1 MFSFL
6 SPSRATI
13 YIIIRSGLIWIR
25 VREKRERSQEL
36 MKKRFA
42 SSSSNELQSSNS
54 HRVAQIDYTEDVME
68 AISSSWPCVP
78 TRTTT
83 IKEIFRDRNNLL
95 ILSPCWMHLPCRTRS
110 RLCDNG
116 CGAKLCHRRCR
127 ITLAPSNGYKLIND
141 EWGST
146 RYNGIRPSTACLLKR
161 QDTFF
166 FWAQTSSLFS
176 TKRTAQALEE
186 FLESNAA
193 STNGTSRTNRRANVS
208 DKIGRKK
215 REMRGKQV
223 SWRKKGLSRTCPQI
237 EVQLLQYVGTRLDC
251 GPEKESP
258 SGSWE

>member
-1 MFSFL
+1 
-6 SPSRATI
+6 
-13 YIIIRSGLIWIR
+13 
-25 VREKRERSQEL
+25 
-36 MKKRFA
+36 
-42 SSSSNELQSSNS
+42 
-54 HRVAQIDYTEDVME
+54 ME